1 MSFSTPYDIPGHFK
15 RQFSD
20 TWDMVL
26 QQKNQKFA
34 SAGLTESGWTA
45 REYIW
50 QDLETVASRE
60 VTGQRLGD
68 TNPQELSGS
77 ARRGNMRSWD
87 IPVIRDK
94 WDNKWLERQAL
105 PDSDVIATMKAA
117 ANRALDDAF
126 IDACDATVYGGQDP
140 YNTAIAFPNA
150 SKIGVQFVQPNAT
163 AINTGLTPWKILEAT
178 RLLESAEVDPT
189 QEELYLAITPRQK
202 FDMAYYA
209 STATNDVWGSVI
221 GDWLKQDAKGVPAKL
236 MGYNVIM
243 TNRLRY
249 LDQPNDIR
257 AVYAFAR
264 SAFKVSPV
272 SQELTIDR
280 LPEKRNAIQFY
291 SCMHFGALRTYD
303 EKVIQIACDQS
314 PPAAQ
319 P

>member
-1 MSFSTPYDIPGHFK
+1 
-15 RQFSD
+15 
-20 TWDMVL
+20 
-26 QQKNQKFA
+26 
-34 SAGLTESGWTA
+34 
-45 REYIW
+45 
-50 QDLETVASRE
+50 
-60 VTGQRLGD
+60 
-68 TNPQELSGS
+68 
-77 ARRGNMRSWD
+77 
-87 IPVIRDK
+87 
-94 WDNKWLERQAL
+94 
-105 PDSDVIATMKAA
+105 VIATMKAA

-150 SKIGVQFVQPNAT
+150 SKIGVQFVQPGAT
-163 AINTGLTPWKILEAT
+163 AANVGLTPWKILEAT

-209 STATNDVWGSVI
+209 STAQNDVWGSVI

-243 TNRLRY
+243 TNRLKY

-291 SCMHFGALRTYD
+291 SCMSFGALRTYD

-314 PPAAQ
+314 PP